1 MSGVVLEARELRVR
15 PFGARGERRG
25 GTESGF
31 VLEIEALDLHAGEVL
46 AVLGPNGAGK
56 STLLRA
62 LGGLEMPERGQIV
75 AHTSGPVAM
84 VFQRPLLLSGSVA
97 WNVALPLWGAGMPR
111 AERHR
116 RAERALAHF
125 GLEALAERRGNTL
138 SGGEMRRVALA
149 QAFVREPAVLLLDEP
164 FDDLDARAQEMLS
177 LDLRSAIGATGVA
190 VALVTHDLRQA
201 MLLADRIAVLLG
213 GRLAQAGM
221 RADVLRRPASAEVA
235 RLVGMANLLP
245 GSVVGRDESGYAV
258 VEIAGECRLR
268 AASGLA
274 VGTSVLAGIRP
285 EHVKVDVGR
294 GETSVIGK
302 GLVAR
307 TLHDGVLV
315 TAWIA
320 WAGHELR
327 TVAIAGRG
335 LGHTLADGDEVSF
348 AVRPEDVHLIRR

>member
-1 MSGVVLEARELRVR
+1 
-15 PFGARGERRG
+15 
-25 GTESGF
+25 
-31 VLEIEALDLHAGEVL
+31 
-46 AVLGPNGAGK
+46 
-56 STLLRA
+56 
-62 LGGLEMPERGQIV
+62 
-75 AHTSGPVAM
+75 M
-84 VFQRPLLLSGSVA
+84 VFQRPLLLSGSVS
-97 WNVALPLWGAGMPR
+97 WNVALPLWGAGVAR
-111 AERHR
+111 AERRR

-125 GLEALAERRGNTL
+125 GLEALAGRRASTL
-138 SGGEMRRVALA
+138 SGGETRRLALA

-164 FDDLDARAQEMLS
+164 FDDLDARAQELLS
-177 LDLRSAIGATGVA
+177 LDLRGAIGATGVA

-213 GRLAQAGM
+213 GRLAQAGT
-221 RADVLRRPASAEVA
+221 RDDVLRRPASAEVA

-245 GSVVGRDESGYAV
+245 GTVVGRDEDGYVV

-268 AASGLA
+268 AVSALA
-274 VGTSVLAGIRP
+274 VGTNVFAGIRP
-285 EHVKVDVGR
+285 EYVKVDVGR
-294 GETSVIGK
+294 GETFVIGK
-302 GLVAR
+302 GPVAR

-335 LGHTLADGDEVSF
+335 LGHSLTDGDAVAF